1 MADKREKGAYGETLA
16 LEYLLQK
23 GYLLLARNLRIGHD
37 EIDLV
42 LLDGHTTV
50 FVEVKAR
57 SSTAYGLACEAVDK
71 RKQSRMVR
79 AALVYLQAQPEETTV
94 RFDVVEVDL
103 KTGAVNH
110 IENAFMA
117 DA

>member
-57 SSTAYGLACEAVDK
+57 SSAAYGLACEAVDK

-79 AALVYLQAQPEETTV
+79 AALFYLQAQPEEITV

-103 KTGAVNH
+103 KIGAVNH

-117 DA
+117 N